1 MNVLVAYGM
10 AKAATNKM
18 TETMVY
24 ELKEHNI
31 SVITVYSGLVRTE
44 SVIRLRLRQCGIMA
58 LKILSQFH

>member
-1 MNVLVAYGM
+1 M

-18 TETMVY
+18 TETMAY

-44 SVIRLRLRQCGIMA
+44 SVIRLRLRQRWIMA